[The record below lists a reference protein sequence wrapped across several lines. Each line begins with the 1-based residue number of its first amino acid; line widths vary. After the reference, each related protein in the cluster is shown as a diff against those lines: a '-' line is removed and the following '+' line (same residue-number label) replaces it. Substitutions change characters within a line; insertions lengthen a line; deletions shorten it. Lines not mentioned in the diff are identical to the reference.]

1 MAGIDTMT
9 PYRDPR
15 KAAGAAAPKLDY
27 NAQTGWTR
35 GGAPVGAAP
44 AAVPPVAATPPA
56 GNVYRPTIPV
66 GAAQPLDSVPK
77 EFAKAGIKV
86 PVAAPT
92 SIPARATGV
101 ANAVLDADV
110 GKAAASAAKA
120 TGGAATSAT
129 RKAIGS
135 LTQGLGRA
143 AIPLTA
149 AMQAYQTANTGTDE
163 YYQRTGI
170 DPTATVVPQLA
181 KDIGVRALGTLQ
193 DVGNNMTFG
202 LADRVGNL
210 IAGNGF
216 NRSAQ
221 YADGAAPAA
230 PAGTT
235 AGIGDIPQAAAGAA
249 DMAARRGA
257 ARDAAGAVE
266 SAAPAPGTIT
276 YDPKTKTY
284 SGTDVKAGAEIT
296 GGKAG
301 GRGTG
306 RMGVTV
312 LPGGPGGFGPNSSL
326 GGMDTALSEAR
337 SAAAARDDLGSIS
350 GGPSQSFGD
359 GGNTIGQTAG
369 GFSGKTLMKD
379 ANERFNAGETG
390 AGREIEN
397 MLRSPVGRVRT
408 AAADIIGRHN
418 NAALQAQTAARGQDI
433 GAMTQR
439 EVADMQGRAQ
449 REVTAMQ
456 GRNNL
461 GIAELNSDARVAAAE
476 ARGNERKRYTPMPL
490 PAILGPEGQVIPQGA
505 ALVNEGTG
513 EVIYPGQGT
522 GLKRSAPPAGAV
534 QKLRADPKLAADF
547 DAKYGKGAAAAALGQ

>member
-296 GGKAG
+296 GGAG
-301 GRGTG
+301 AGRGTG
-306 RMGVTV
+306 RGTVTQLPTPGVDGYMNQLANIRALGHAPDSTV
-312 LPGGPGGFGPNSSL
+312 GQGAAGL
-326 GGMDTALSEAR
+326 G
-337 SAAAARDDLGSIS
+337 AA
-350 GGPSQSFGD
+350 
-359 GGNTIGQTAG
+359 TIGSDLRAKTDAMTPSDIARLAKG
-369 GFSGKTLMKD
+369 G
-379 ANERFNAGETG
+379 TG
-390 AGREIEN
+390 GRAQ
-397 MLRSPVGRVRT
+397 
-408 AAADIIGRHN
+408 AAVIN
-418 NAALQAQTAARGQDI
+418 QAQQQAIQAAQGERNAELTARGQDI
-433 GAMTQR
+433 GAVTAQAGAANQR
-439 EVADMQGRAQ
+439 DIA
-449 REVTAMQ
+449 AMQ
-456 GRNNL
+456 GRTARDVATI
-461 GIAELNSDARVAAAE
+461 GAESRADAAE
-476 ARGNERKRYTPMPL
+476 ARGPQRARYTPVQL
-490 PAILGPEGQVIPQGA
+490 PDEVSPDGFTTRRMGT
-505 ALVNEGTG
+505 ALLNNETG
-513 EVIYPGQGT
+513 EIVYPGQGT
-522 GLKRSAPPAGAV
+522 GLKPAAPPAGAV